1 MCRRPIPFQF
11 KLWSAPFLAVAV
23 ALLLSSCATIKVE
36 PPPLTGVQISS
47 LPGKLAVSIAGQPF
61 TEYHFTDTPKPYLYP
76 LLGPTGAAMT
86 RNFPMASPPGE
97 EHDHPHHRSLW
108 FGHGLVNG
116 IDFWTE
122 KAGTGRI
129 VHDRFTGIR
138 GGQEKGI
145 IRSRNK
151 WIAPDGK
158 IVCTDERSLTF
169 FNGGP
174 TVRMLD
180 FEITLNADH
189 GELVFGDTKEGTMAV
204 RVAETMRLTQP
215 AGTLN
220 PESHIVNSEGAHDT
234 EAWGKRAKWCD
245 YSGLVD
251 GKLVGIAILDHPKNP
266 RYPTWWMARDYG
278 LLGANPFGQHEFE
291 KLSNENVGDLKIP
304 AGQSVTFRYR
314 FVLHTGTAEEA
325 RLAERF
331 EQFAAEPKEAR

>member
-1 MCRRPIPFQF
+1 M
-11 KLWSAPFLAVAV
+11 

-86 RNFPMASPPGE
+86 RSFPMASPPGE

-151 WIAPDGK
+151 WITTDGK
-158 IVCTDERSLTF
+158 VICTDDRSLTF
-169 FNGGP
+169 YNSGP

-180 FEITLNADH
+180 FEITINADH

-220 PESHIVNSEGAHDT
+220 PESHIANSEGAHDT

-314 FVLHTGTAEEA
+314 FVLHTGAAEEA
-325 RLAERF
+325 KLAERF